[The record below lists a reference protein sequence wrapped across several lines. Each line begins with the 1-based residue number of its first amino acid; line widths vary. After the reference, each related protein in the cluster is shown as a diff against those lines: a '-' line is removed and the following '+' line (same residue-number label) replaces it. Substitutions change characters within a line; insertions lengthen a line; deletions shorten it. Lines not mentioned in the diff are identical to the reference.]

1 MSLFRTLIEG
11 FGGRRF
17 VEGGLLTEVQGRG
30 DAPPTTARPMSP
42 ADELALLEQQALDK
56 GISSVELERVRRIGE
71 CPAQVQARI
80 KQLHEW
86 LAAH

>member
-30 DAPPTTARPMSP
+30 DAPAKPRPMSP

-56 GISSVELERVRRIGE
+56 GISSVELERTRRIGE

-80 KQLHEW
+80 KQMHEW